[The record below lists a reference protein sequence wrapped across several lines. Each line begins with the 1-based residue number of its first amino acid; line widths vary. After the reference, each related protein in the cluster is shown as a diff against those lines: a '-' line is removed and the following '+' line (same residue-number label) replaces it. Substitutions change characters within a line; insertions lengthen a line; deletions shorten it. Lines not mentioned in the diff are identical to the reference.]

1 METVSGRWLIRV
13 GRSRRAGIRNPSR
26 TGYYDR
32 VRGRTAH
39 VRGFVCRPAQV
50 MDRDRGR
57 RPKAPE
63 EGTRGTAVSGW
74 SPMGIWRAGGFGDG
88 WFSQDR
94 REMQAADDCGLAA
107 AAALGGVIADQCEMP
122 CRRLQV
128 LGSNRRGAG
137 NEMIR
142 RREAATS
149 GQG

>member
-1 METVSGRWLIRV
+1 MSGRAAFV
-13 GRSRRAGIRNPSR
+13 K
-26 TGYYDR
+26 
-32 VRGRTAH
+32 
-39 VRGFVCRPAQV
+39 GFGCRPARV

-74 SPMGIWRAGGFGDG
+74 PPMGIWRASGFGDG

-94 REMQAADDCGLAA
+94 REVQAADDCGLAA
-107 AAALGGVIADQCEMP
+107 AAVLDGVIEDQCEMP

>member
-1 METVSGRWLIRV
+1 MSGRAAFV
-13 GRSRRAGIRNPSR
+13 K
-26 TGYYDR
+26 
-32 VRGRTAH
+32 
-39 VRGFVCRPAQV
+39 GFGCRPARV

-74 SPMGIWRAGGFGDG
+74 PPMGIWRAGGFGDG

-94 REMQAADDCGLAA
+94 REVQAADDCGLAA
-107 AAALGGVIADQCEMP
+107 AAVLDGVIEDQCEMP